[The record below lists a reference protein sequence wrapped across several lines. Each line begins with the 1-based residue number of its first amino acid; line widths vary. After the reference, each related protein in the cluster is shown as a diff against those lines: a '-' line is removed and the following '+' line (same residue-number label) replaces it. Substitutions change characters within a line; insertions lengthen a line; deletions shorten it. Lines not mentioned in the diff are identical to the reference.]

1 VSRFRQHAEEAPLS
15 EADFADVFAGLES
28 AGTIL
33 VAVSGGPDS
42 TALMGGLAEWAAAQ
56 SGPPLSV
63 ATIDHGLRPESREEA
78 EGVAAASIR
87 MGLPHAILTWTGARG
102 ARVSQEAARRAR
114 YRLLLTHAREIGAT
128 HLATA
133 HTQDDQAETLM
144 LRLAAGSGL
153 SGLAGMRRE
162 TIRGAVRHVRPL
174 LDMPKARLVAT
185 CRERGWSFVEDPS
198 NRRTDFAR
206 ARWRERLMPLLA
218 AEGLDA
224 ARLGRLATRL
234 ARADDAL
241 DDLSRAAYAR
251 AARPA
256 GPGVALDMSVLAAE
270 PNEIALRVLK
280 QAVVACAA
288 GAREGGKAEPEAH
301 LRLDRLEGALEAI
314 LVAHAAGMQ
323 ARRTLAGYLI
333 HLDRGGVLTLSPE
346 PVRRRGKRD
355 PVTPI
360 TRPDT
365 ASLGREPERA

>member
-1 VSRFRQHAEEAPLS
+1 MSRGDRAEREAPLGAA
-15 EADFADVFAGLES
+15 EFADAFAGLES

-42 TALMGGLAEWAAAQ
+42 TALMGGLAEWAAAR

-63 ATIDHGLRPESREEA
+63 ATVDHDLRPESRQEA
-78 EGVAAASIR
+78 ENVAAACLR
-87 MGLPHAILTWTGARG
+87 MGLSHAILAWTVPRG
-102 ARVSQEAARRAR
+102 PRVSQEAARSAR
-114 YRLLLTHAREIGAT
+114 YRLLVTHAREIGAT
-128 HLATA
+128 HLVTA

-162 TIRGAVRHVRPL
+162 TIRGSVRHVRPL
-174 LDMPKARLVAT
+174 LDVPKARLVAT
-185 CRERGWSFVEDPS
+185 CRQRGWSYVEDPS
-198 NRRTDFAR
+198 NRRADFAR

-224 ARLGRLATRL
+224 ARLSRFAARM

-241 DDLSRAAYAR
+241 DDVSRAAYAR
-251 AARPA
+251 AAQRA
-256 GPGVALDMSVLAAE
+256 GAGMTLDMGVLGAQ
-270 PNEIALRVLK
+270 PKEIALRVLK
-280 QAVVACAA
+280 RALTDCAA
-288 GAREGGKAEPEAH
+288 GASGREAEAEPH

-314 LVAHAAGMQ
+314 LGAHAAGMQ
-323 ARRTLAGYLI
+323 ARRTLAGHVLR
-333 HLDRGGVLTLSPE
+333 LDRGGVLTLSPE

-365 ASLGREPERA
+365 ASLGREPDRA